1 MSVQTRL
8 RLAVRH
14 RAAFPTPWA
23 RLRASH
29 GVVLIF
35 VLVIWVATPLTPE
48 EWGLQ
53 FPMGYK
59 VFFSVMLALGILFFW
74 FLGKETIRTPQ
85 SAPGVIASLI
95 GVIVITIG
103 ILVVAGSVYPQ
114 FDIPRV
120 ETEVGEVTPS
130 QRGEA
135 LFFSGSVGC
144 FRCHTISGTGGT
156 RGPDLTDIKSRAA
169 NRVTGLGAAD
179 YLLGK
184 IGQGAAY
191 SYQVP
196 EYVPMMP
203 AFGKTLSDGEISD
216 IAEYLLAVE

>member
-1 MSVQTRL
+1 M
-8 RLAVRH
+8 
-14 RAAFPTPWA
+14 F
-23 RLRASH
+23 
-29 GVVLIF
+29 
-35 VLVIWVATPLTPE
+35 VIWVGMPLTPD
-48 EWGLQ
+48 EWGLR
-53 FPMGYK
+53 FPMGYR
-59 VFFSVMLALGILFFW
+59 VFFSVMLILGILFFW

-85 SAPGVIASLI
+85 SALGVIGSLV
-95 GVIVITIG
+95 GVIVITVG
-103 ILVVAGSVYPQ
+103 ILVAAGTIYPQ
-114 FDIPRV
+114 FDMPQI

-144 FRCHTISGTGGT
+144 FRCHAISGTGGT
-156 RGPDLTDIKSRAA
+156 RGPDLTDVKSRAA
-169 NRVTGLGAAD
+169 NRVLGLEAAD

-203 AFGKTLSDGEISD
+203 AFGKTLSDEEIGD
-216 IAEYLLAVE
+216 IAKYLLAVE

>member
-1 MSVQTRL
+1 MSVQALL
-8 RLAVRH
+8 RLAVLH
-14 RAAFPTPWA
+14 PAAFSVRRA

-29 GVVLIF
+29 GIVLIF
-35 VLVIWVATPLTPE
+35 VLVIWVGTPLTPE
-48 EWGLQ
+48 GWGLR
-53 FPMGYK
+53 FPMGYR

-74 FLGKETIRTPQ
+74 FLGKETVRTPQ
-85 SAPGVIASLI
+85 SALGVVASLI
-95 GVIVITIG
+95 SVIVMTIG

-135 LFFSGSVGC
+135 LFFSGSAGC

-156 RGPDLTDIKSRAA
+156 RGPDLTDVKSRAA
-169 NRVTGLGAAD
+169 NRVSGLEAAD
-179 YLLGK
+179 YLLQK
-184 IGQGAAY
+184 IAQGATY

-203 AFGKTLSDGEISD
+203 AFGKTLSDEEIGD